1 MVKRFSKF
9 NKVVFMGLIA
19 SMVLVGCT
27 GNKTEQVLD
36 EKPIEQANNDTA
48 GLVHEK
54 TLELKYAKHFSVDY
68 YKDGYKIIT
77 DASNR
82 KTLFVPEGKEVPE
95 IEEDVHVLT
104 QSIETVGL
112 YSTFDAA
119 WFRPLNELKRIKTVT
134 FEEEKWRIDEIA
146 EGMKDGEITY
156 IGKSSALDYE
166 LLQSANPTVHLLSK
180 SSEDELFPKFDEL
193 GLDYI
198 SMGAYLEEDPRGRL
212 EWVKFV
218 GALVD
223 KDEEAEEFFNLEL
236 ARIEEITKKVAEANK
251 EKPKVALV
259 YFSGSKEVFYV
270 NNGKGHQAITTELS
284 GGTTY
289 PDGLDQEKSGSV
301 AVTNEEFYKMM
312 EDVDVIIYDNI
323 TGHAIQNIDDMLQK
337 ADYLADIKAVKE
349 GKVWGLQK
357 DYWQAADRIGD
368 IIVDLNEVIYEES
381 GELEENTYYYLMK

>member
-1 MVKRFSKF
+1 MVKRFGKF

-236 ARIEEITKKVAEANK
+236 ARIEEITKNLANANK
-251 EKPKVALV
+251 EKKKVYLV
-259 YFSGSKEVFYV
+259 YFYF
-270 NNGKGHQAITTELS
+270 
-284 GGTTY
+284 
-289 PDGLDQEKSGSV
+289 
-301 AVTNEEFYKMM
+301 
-312 EDVDVIIYDNI
+312 
-323 TGHAIQNIDDMLQK
+323 
-337 ADYLADIKAVKE
+337 
-349 GKVWGLQK
+349 
-357 DYWQAADRIGD
+357 
-368 IIVDLNEVIYEES
+368 
-381 GELEENTYYYLMK
+381 

>member
-1 MVKRFSKF
+1 MVKRFGKF

-112 YSTFDAA
+112 YSTVDAA

-323 TGHAIQNIDDMLQK
+323 TGHTIQNIDDMLQK

-349 GKVWGLQK
+349 GKVWGHACQ
-357 DYWQAADRIGD
+357 
-368 IIVDLNEVIYEES
+368 VIS
-381 GELEENTYYYLMK
+381 VVSDSV

>member
-1 MVKRFSKF
+1 MVKKFSKF

-27 GNKTEQVLD
+27 GNKIEQVVDKNVQKQTND
-36 EKPIEQANNDTA
+36 ETG
-48 GLVHEK
+48 GLIHEEK
-54 TLELKYAKHFSVDY
+54 IELKYAEHFSVDY

-77 DASNR
+77 DASDR
-82 KTLFVPEGKEVPE
+82 KILLVPEGKEVPE
-95 IEEDVHVLT
+95 VEEDVHVLT
-104 QSIETVGL
+104 QPIETVGL
-112 YSTFDAA
+112 YSTVDAA
-119 WFRPLNELKRIKTVT
+119 WFRPLNELERIKTVT

-146 EGMKDGEITY
+146 EGMKSDEITY
-156 IGKSSALDYE
+156 VGKSSALDYE
-166 LLQSANPTVHLLSK
+166 LLQSVNPTMHLLSK

-212 EWVKFV
+212 EWIKFV
-218 GALVD
+218 GALLD
-223 KDEEAEEFFNLEL
+223 KDEEAEKIFDTEL
-236 ARIEEITKKVAEANK
+236 ARIDEITKKVAESNE

-259 YFSGSKEVFYV
+259 YFSASKEVFYV
-270 NNGKGHQAITTELS
+270 NNGKGHQAITTELA
-284 GGTTY
+284 GGITY

-301 AVTNEEFYKMM
+301 PVTNEEFYKMM

-323 TGHAIQNIDDMLQK
+323 TGHAIQNIDDMLGK

-357 DYWQAADRIGD
+357 DYWQAADRIAD
-368 IIVDLNEVIYEES
+368 IIVDLNEVIYAED
-381 GELEENTYYYLMK
+381 GELEENTYYFLMK

>member
-1 MVKRFSKF
+1 MVKKFSKF
-9 NKVVFMGLIA
+9 NKVVFMGLMV

-27 GNKTEQVLD
+27 GNKTEQVVDGNVQEQTND
-36 EKPIEQANNDTA
+36 EVAVLIPEGKI
-48 GLVHEK
+48 
-54 TLELKYAKHFSVDY
+54 ELKYAKHFSVDY

-77 DASNR
+77 DASDR
-82 KTLFVPEGKEVPE
+82 KILLVPEGKEVPE
-95 IEEDVHVLT
+95 VEEDVHVLT
-104 QSIETVGL
+104 QPIETVGL
-112 YSTFDAA
+112 YSTVDAA

-146 EGMKDGEITY
+146 EGMKNDEITY
-156 IGKSSALDYE
+156 VGKSSALDYE
-166 LLQSANPTVHLLSK
+166 LLQSVNPTVHLLSK

-212 EWVKFV
+212 EWIKFV
-218 GALVD
+218 GALLD
-223 KDEEAEEFFNLEL
+223 KDEEAEKIFDIEL
-236 ARIEEITKKVAEANK
+236 ARIDEITKKVAESNE

-270 NNGKGHQAITTELS
+270 NNGKGHQAITTELA
-284 GGTTY
+284 GGITH

-301 AVTNEEFYKMM
+301 SVTNEEFYKMM

-323 TGHAIQNIDDMLQK
+323 TGHAIQNIDDMLGK

-357 DYWQAADRIGD
+357 DYWQAADRIAD
-368 IIVDLNEVIYEES
+368 IIVDLNEVIYAENA
-381 GELEENTYYYLMK
+381 ELEENTYYFLMK